1 MTDRPKRSLTGPV
14 AVALVASVVSGSIAY
29 RLGVVTAGEGWAGVV
44 LAVLASIV
52 GVAAAA
58 AADR

>member
-1 MTDRPKRSLTGPV
+1 MTDRPENAVAGPV
-14 AVALVASVVSGSIAY
+14 AVALVASIVSGSIAY
-29 RLGVVTAGEGWAGVV
+29 RLGVVTAGEGWAGVA

-52 GVAAAA
+52 GVTAAA